1 MKFTALM
8 PVHNGVNFNIFKK
21 AIISVLENKLTPSE
35 FIIIIDGVISKEKIF
50 FLKKTQR
57 NYYFVKV
64 IFKKKVGISK
74 ILNYGLKIAKH
85 NIIAR
90 VDADDLND
98 KYRFINQIKFFKKN
112 NLDILGTDIIEII
125 NKKKF
130 IKKMPLIPSYLNFF
144 LMNPINHMS
153 VMFKKDKIIKLGGYP
168 EIKYKEDYA
177 LWLLAK
183 FSKYKIYNL
192 SMPLVR
198 STINLKTLS
207 RRKNLDAILSEFK
220 IQYLIIKKN
229 KYFLFLGIII
239 LIIRV
244 LFLVLPNFFYIFL
257 VKRINR
263 YRYNHKL

>member
-112 NLDILGTDIIEII
+112 N
-125 NKKKF
+125 
-130 IKKMPLIPSYLNFF
+130 
-144 LMNPINHMS
+144 
-153 VMFKKDKIIKLGGYP
+153 
-168 EIKYKEDYA
+168 
-177 LWLLAK
+177 
-183 FSKYKIYNL
+183 
-192 SMPLVR
+192 
-198 STINLKTLS
+198 
-207 RRKNLDAILSEFK
+207 
-220 IQYLIIKKN
+220 
-229 KYFLFLGIII
+229 
-239 LIIRV
+239 
-244 LFLVLPNFFYIFL
+244 
-257 VKRINR
+257 
-263 YRYNHKL
+263 